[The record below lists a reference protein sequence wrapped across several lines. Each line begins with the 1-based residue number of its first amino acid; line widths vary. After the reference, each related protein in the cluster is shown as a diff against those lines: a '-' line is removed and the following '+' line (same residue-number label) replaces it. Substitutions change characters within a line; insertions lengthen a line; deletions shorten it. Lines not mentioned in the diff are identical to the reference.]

1 MTPLNS
7 LLIKN
12 MSQLILSEIYIYPIK
27 SLGGISVDS
36 AIAEAR
42 GLKYDRRFLLVDE
55 NAMFM
60 TQRDFPQL
68 ALLKLSFSE
77 SGFEV
82 LNTKDNSRLIIPFE
96 SYSTENISVTIW
108 DDICK
113 AVKVGKDFDN
123 WFSNAINKKCS
134 LVYMPDDE
142 KRIVEKKYINNQHI
156 VSFADAYP
164 FLIIGQSSLDDLN
177 MRLDNPL
184 PINRFRT
191 NFVFTGGN
199 PFEEDNWSDFKI
211 GDVNFKA
218 VKSCARCVITT
229 TNQDTSERSIEPL
242 KTLSSYRKIDNKVMF
257 GMNVV
262 CFNNGYVS
270 VGDKIHLS

>member
-1 MTPLNS
+1 
-7 LLIKN
+7 

-36 AIAEAR
+36 AIAESR
-42 GLKYDRRFLLVDE
+42 GLKYDRRYLLVDE
-55 NAMFM
+55 KNMFI

-77 SGFEV
+77 NGFEA
-82 LNTKDNSRLIIPFE
+82 LNTKDNSRLVIPFE
-96 SYSTENISVTIW
+96 SDLNENISVTIW

-113 AVKVGKDFDN
+113 AVKVGNDFDN

-142 KRIVEKKYINNQHI
+142 KRIVEKKYINDEHI

-177 MRLDNPL
+177 MRLDNPI
-184 PINRFRT
+184 PMNRFRT

-199 PFEEDNWSDFKI
+199 AFEEDNWNDFKI

-218 VKSCARCVITT
+218 VKPCARCIITT
-229 TNQDTSERSIEPL
+229 TNQDTAERSSEPL
-242 KTLSSYRKIDNKVMF
+242 KTLSTYRKFNNKVLF

-262 CFNNGYVS
+262 CFNNGFVS
-270 VGDKIHLS
+270 VGDKIYLS

>member
-1 MTPLNS
+1 
-7 LLIKN
+7 

-77 SGFEV
+77 NGFEV
-82 LNTKDNSRLIIPFE
+82 LNIKDNSHLILPFE
-96 SYSTENISVTIW
+96 SDSNKNISVTIW
-108 DDICK
+108 NDVCK
-113 AVKVGKDFDN
+113 AVKLGKDFDD
-123 WFSNAINKKCS
+123 WFSNAVGKKCS

-142 KRIVEKKYINNQHI
+142 KRIVEKKYINDEHI

-177 MRLDNPL
+177 ARLDI
-184 PINRFRT
+184 PIPMNRFRT
-191 NFVFTGGN
+191 NFVFTGGK
-199 PFEEDNWSDFKI
+199 PYEEDGWKDFKI
-211 GDVNFKA
+211 GKAEFKA
-218 VKSCARCVITT
+218 VKPCARCVITT
-229 TNQDTSERSIEPL
+229 TDQQTANRCDEPL
-242 KTLSSYRKIDNKVMF
+242 KTLSTYRKLNNKVMF
-257 GMNVV
+257 GMNVI
-262 CFNNGYVS
+262 CEEPSIIS
-270 VGDKIHLS
+270 VNDSITLA